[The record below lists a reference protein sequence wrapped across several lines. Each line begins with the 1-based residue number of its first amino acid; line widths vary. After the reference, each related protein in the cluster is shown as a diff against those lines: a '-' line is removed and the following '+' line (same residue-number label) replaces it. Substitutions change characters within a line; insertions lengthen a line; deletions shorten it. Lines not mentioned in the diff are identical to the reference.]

1 MKLVKFA
8 GIATVLMGM
17 AALAIAFAPQVD
29 GQSRP
34 SYGSWLLAGP
44 GSQIG
49 ASVRDLEATEVRDGG
64 GVYVEDVTPDSPAEK
79 AGIRRADIVTKFD
92 GENVRSVRQFT
103 RLVQETPPGRVVSA
117 TVVRD
122 GKSTDLKVTP
132 EGGRGRFSVDGDRIS
147 ADINERLRERFD
159 QDFRDRLNR
168 VPFNFDFGFDFPG
181 VFGAGR
187 LGVSVNE
194 LTPQLATY
202 FGAKDGMLVTS
213 VQNDSPAS
221 RAGIKA
227 GDIITAINGQN
238 IASFS
243 DIMRSIR
250 SVRSD
255 DEVTIALVR
264 DKKEISVKAKL
275 DEMRARRPG
284 RVAGIV
290 TSR

>member
-17 AALAIAFAPQVD
+17 AALAIAFAPQVY

-49 ASVRDLEATEVRDGG
+49 ASVRDLEGTEVRDGG

-132 EGGRGRFSVDGDRIS
+132 EGGRGRFFIDGDRIS

-168 VPFNFDFGFDFPG
+168 VPFDFDFGFDFPD

-250 SVRSD
+250 SVRTD

-284 RVAGIV
+284 RVGGIV

>member
-250 SVRSD
+250 SVRTD

>member
-17 AALAIAFAPQVD
+17 VAVAIAFAPQAH

-49 ASVRDLEATEVRDGG
+49 ASVRDLEGTEVREGG

-132 EGGRGRFSVDGDRIS
+132 EGGRGRFSIDGDRIS

-168 VPFNFDFGFDFPG
+168 VPFDFDFGFDFPG

-250 SVRSD
+250 SVRTD

>member
-17 AALAIAFAPQVD
+17 VAVAIAFAPQAH

-49 ASVRDLEATEVRDGG
+49 ASVRELEGTEVRDGG
-64 GVYVEDVTPDSPAEK
+64 GVYVEDVTPDSAAEK

-122 GKSTDLKVTP
+122 GKSTDLNVTP
-132 EGGRGRFSVDGDRIS
+132 EGGRGRFSIDGDRIS

-250 SVRSD
+250 SVRTD

-275 DEMRARRPG
+275 EEMRARRRG

-290 TSR
+290 TSH

>member
-17 AALAIAFAPQVD
+17 VAVAIAFAPQAH

-49 ASVRDLEATEVRDGG
+49 ASVRELEGTEVRDGG

-250 SVRSD
+250 PVRSD

-275 DEMRARRPG
+275 EEMRARRRG

-290 TSR
+290 TSH

>member
-17 AALAIAFAPQVD
+17 VAVAIAFAPQAH

-49 ASVRDLEATEVRDGG
+49 ASVRELEGTEVRDGG
-64 GVYVEDVTPDSPAEK
+64 GVYVEDVTPDSAAEK

-132 EGGRGRFSVDGDRIS
+132 EGGRGRFSIDGDRIS

-250 SVRSD
+250 SVRTD

-275 DEMRARRPG
+275 EEMRARRRG

-290 TSR
+290 TSH

>member
-17 AALAIAFAPQVD
+17 VAVAIAFAPQAH

-49 ASVRDLEATEVRDGG
+49 ASVRELEGTEVRDGG
-64 GVYVEDVTPDSPAEK
+64 GVYVEDVTPDSAAEK

-250 SVRSD
+250 SVRTD

-275 DEMRARRPG
+275 EEMRARRRG

-290 TSR
+290 TSH